1 MSKAAEAKAKAA
13 AKKKAKGKKGKG
25 KKGSDDDYEEDSED
39 DAYTKISKSLWN
51 GAGSSKPP
59 NGSFEKCA
67 ECGKQFTVVRIF
79 VSYSFLLSTEA
90 DEKNHNR
97 PNTRSPPP
105 TMTASSAT
113 PAPKKPVIRSR
124 KSPPRNA
131 SPPRTSAK

>member
-67 ECGKQFTVVRIF
+67 ECGKQFTVVRILPLL
-79 VSYSFLLSTEA
+79 FLYPLLTLM
-90 DEKNHNR
+90 NIFYR
-97 PNTRSPPP
+97 PNTPSPPL
-105 TMTASSAT
+105 TTTASSVT
-113 PAPKKPVIRSR
+113 PAPKKRGTLSR
-124 KSPPRNA
+124 KAPPRNA